1 MADLIRAQSPATA
14 VFPDLGLSGEE
25 ISTKERVTKSRLDVE
40 AAAESSDEQYFKAD
54 RSNNVS
60 KSKESEELVFK
71 NGEGYL
77 RAEFTPDGKLK
88 CFFCPQELKQVKRHI
103 NGKHKSEIRDQAAL
117 EHFCQIVLGK
127 WKREKVRVI
136 MKMLFCILFN
146 DAGELHTTVCS
157 RSRGKAKFCARR

>member
-1 MADLIRAQSPATA
+1 MANLIRDQSPATA

-25 ISTKERVTKSRLDVE
+25 ISMNERVTKSRLDVE

-54 RSNNVS
+54 WLNNVS

-71 NGEGYL
+71 NGEDYL

-103 NGKHKSEIRDQAAL
+103 RGKHDYLHEGMHHLCATHVAHEL
-117 EHFCQIVLGK
+117 QIHEP
-127 WKREKVRVI
+127 KRLI
-136 MKMLFCILFN
+136 
-146 DAGELHTTVCS
+146 S
-157 RSRGKAKFCARR
+157 